1 MSSPDSHEKESKGY
15 SPHMRG
21 VALGIL
27 VMGVSLAAVII
38 LWTTIGYKGPDFST
52 QVMVRQQERLHE
64 QYGLPPLPDISP
76 EMLQVPP
83 SLRTIATGTTGNTT
97 GTNATTT
104 GTNATTTG
112 TNATT
117 TGTNATTTG
126 TNATTTGTNATTT
139 GTTGNTT
146 GTSATSA
153 GAGTSVSIVS
163 GSSSLTDTAYQPN
176 PIQVSVGNTVT
187 WTNNDSQPHT
197 VTSGSNGQPDNKF
210 NSSPNFSPLL
220 NPGQTFSFTFTQAG
234 DYPYF
239 CMLHPN
245 MVGTVSVS

>member
-27 VMGVSLAAVII
+27 VMGVSLAAVIL
-38 LWTTIGYKGPDFST
+38 LWVTIGYKGSAFSI
-52 QVMVRQQERLHE
+52 QVMEGQQERLHE
-64 QYGLPPLPDISP
+64 QYGLQPVPDISP

-83 SLRTIATGTTGNTT
+83 SLRNIATGA
-97 GTNATTT
+97 NATTT
-104 GTNATTTG
+104 GANATTTG
-112 TNATT
+112 ANATT
-117 TGTNATTTG
+117 TGANATTTG
-126 TNATTTGTNATTT
+126 ANATTTGA
-139 GTTGNTT
+139 TGNTT

-153 GAGTSVSIVS
+153 DGGTSVSIVP
-163 GSSSLTDTAYQPN
+163 GSSSLTTDAFSPN

-220 NPGQTFSFTFTQAG
+220 NQGQTFSFTFTEAG

-245 MVGTVSVS
+245 MAGTVNVSS

>member
-1 MSSPDSHEKESKGY
+1 MLSKNDENNKVVLATLALMLLSLSVASSIAISAPYSASAQGVTGQGGGY
-15 SPHMRG
+15 
-21 VALGIL
+21 A
-27 VMGVSLAAVII
+27 
-38 LWTTIGYKGPDFST
+38 
-52 QVMVRQQERLHE
+52 
-64 QYGLPPLPDISP
+64 
-76 EMLQVPP
+76 
-83 SLRTIATGTTGNTT
+83 
-97 GTNATTT
+97 TNATMT
-104 GTNATTTG
+104 GAGNATNATMTG
-112 TNATT
+112 AGNATNATM
-117 TGTNATTTG
+117 TGAGNATNATATG
-126 TNATTTGTNATTT
+126 ASGA
-139 GTTGNTT
+139 NT
-146 GTSATSA
+146 
-153 GAGTSVSIVS
+153 GTSVSVVS

-176 PIQVSVGNTVT
+176 PIQVSVGNTVS

>member
-27 VMGVSLAAVII
+27 VMGVSLAAVIM
-38 LWTTIGYKGPDFST
+38 LWVTIGYKGPDFST

-83 SLRTIATGTTGNTT
+83 SLRNIATGA
-97 GTNATTT
+97 NATTT
-104 GTNATTTG
+104 TGANATTTTG
-112 TNATT
+112 ANATT
-117 TGTNATTTG
+117 TTG
-126 TNATTTGTNATTT
+126 A
-139 GTTGNTT
+139 TGNTT

-153 GAGTSVSIVS
+153 GGGTSVSIVP
-163 GSSSLTDTAYQPN
+163 GSSSLTTDAFSPN

-210 NSSPNFSPLL
+210 NPSPNFSPLL
-220 NPGQTFSFTFTQAG
+220 NQGQTFSFTFTEAG

-245 MVGTVSVS
+245 MVGTVNVSS

>member
-76 EMLQVPP
+76 EMLEVPP
-83 SLRTIATGTTGNTT
+83 SLRTISTGANATGA
-97 GTNATTT
+97 NAT
-104 GTNATTTG
+104 GANATG
-112 TNATT
+112 ANAT
-117 TGTNATTTG
+117 GANATG
-126 TNATTTGTNATTT
+126 ANATGANAT
-139 GTTGNTT
+139 GATGNTT

-153 GAGTSVSIVS
+153 GGGTSVSIVS
-163 GSSSLTDTAYQPN
+163 GASTLTNTAYN
-176 PIQVSVGNTVT
+176 PDPVQVKVGSKVT
-187 WTNNDSQPHT
+187 WTNDDSQPHT

-210 NSSPNFSPLL
+210 NSSPNFNPLL
-220 NPGQTFSFTFTQAG
+220 TQGQTFSFTFTQAG

-239 CMLHPN
+239 CLVHPN
-245 MVGTVSVS
+245 MVGTVNVSS

>member
-1 MSSPDSHEKESKGY
+1 MLSKNDENNKVVLATLALLLLSLSVASSIAISAPYYASAQGVTGQGGGY
-15 SPHMRG
+15 
-21 VALGIL
+21 A
-27 VMGVSLAAVII
+27 
-38 LWTTIGYKGPDFST
+38 
-52 QVMVRQQERLHE
+52 
-64 QYGLPPLPDISP
+64 
-76 EMLQVPP
+76 
-83 SLRTIATGTTGNTT
+83 
-97 GTNATTT
+97 TNATMT
-104 GTNATTTG
+104 GAGNATNATMTG
-112 TNATT
+112 AGNATNATA
-117 TGTNATTTG
+117 TGASG
-126 TNATTTGTNATTT
+126 A
-139 GTTGNTT
+139 NT
-146 GTSATSA
+146 
-153 GAGTSVSIVS
+153 GTSVSIVS

-245 MVGTVSVS
+245 MVGTVTVS

>member
-1 MSSPDSHEKESKGY
+1 MLSKNDENNKVVLATLALMLLSLSVASSIAISAPYYASAQGVTGQGGGY
-15 SPHMRG
+15 
-21 VALGIL
+21 A
-27 VMGVSLAAVII
+27 
-38 LWTTIGYKGPDFST
+38 
-52 QVMVRQQERLHE
+52 
-64 QYGLPPLPDISP
+64 
-76 EMLQVPP
+76 
-83 SLRTIATGTTGNTT
+83 
-97 GTNATTT
+97 TNATMT
-104 GTNATTTG
+104 GAGNATNATMTG
-112 TNATT
+112 AGNATNATV
-117 TGTNATTTG
+117 TGASG
-126 TNATTTGTNATTT
+126 A
-139 GTTGNTT
+139 NT
-146 GTSATSA
+146 
-153 GAGTSVSIVS
+153 GTSVSIAS

-234 DYPYF
+234 TYPYF

>member
-83 SLRTIATGTTGNTT
+83 SLRTIATGT
-97 GTNATTT
+97 
-104 GTNATTTG
+104 
-112 TNATT
+112 
-117 TGTNATTTG
+117 NATTTG

-146 GTSATSA
+146 GTSTTSA
-153 GAGTSVSIVS
+153 GGGTSVSIVS

-176 PIQVSVGNTVT
+176 PIQVSVGTTVT
-187 WTNNDSQPHT
+187 WTNDDSQPHT

-220 NPGQTFSFTFTQAG
+220 NPGQTFIFTFTQAG

>member
-1 MSSPDSHEKESKGY
+1 MLSKNDENNKVVLATLALMLLSLSVASSIAISAPYYASAQGVTGQGGGY
-15 SPHMRG
+15 
-21 VALGIL
+21 A
-27 VMGVSLAAVII
+27 
-38 LWTTIGYKGPDFST
+38 
-52 QVMVRQQERLHE
+52 
-64 QYGLPPLPDISP
+64 
-76 EMLQVPP
+76 
-83 SLRTIATGTTGNTT
+83 
-97 GTNATTT
+97 TNATMT
-104 GTNATTTG
+104 GAGNATNATATG
-112 TNATT
+112 AS
-117 TGTNATTTG
+117 GA
-126 TNATTTGTNATTT
+126 
-139 GTTGNTT
+139 NT
-146 GTSATSA
+146 
-153 GAGTSVSIVS
+153 GTSVSIAS

>member
-83 SLRTIATGTTGNTT
+83 SLRTIATGT
-97 GTNATTT
+97 
-104 GTNATTTG
+104 NATTTG

-153 GAGTSVSIVS
+153 GGGTSVSIVS

-176 PIQVSVGNTVT
+176 PIQVSVGTTVT

>member
-38 LWTTIGYKGPDFST
+38 LWVTIGYKGPDFST

-83 SLRTIATGTTGNTT
+83 SLRNTATGANATTTGATGNTT
-97 GTNATTT
+97 GTNAT
-104 GTNATTTG
+104 
-112 TNATT
+112 
-117 TGTNATTTG
+117 
-126 TNATTTGTNATTT
+126 
-139 GTTGNTT
+139 
-146 GTSATSA
+146 SA
-153 GAGTSVSIVS
+153 GGGTSVSIVP
-163 GSSSLTDTAYQPN
+163 GSSSLTTDAFSPN

-220 NPGQTFSFTFTQAG
+220 NQGQTFSFTFTEAG

-245 MVGTVSVS
+245 MVGTVNVSS

>member
-83 SLRTIATGTTGNTT
+83 SLRTIATGTTG
-97 GTNATTT
+97 TTT

-112 TNATT
+112 T
-117 TGTNATTTG
+117 TGN
-126 TNATTTGTNATTT
+126 TTGTNATTT

-153 GAGTSVSIVS
+153 GGGTSVSIVS

-187 WTNNDSQPHT
+187 WTNDDSQPHT
-197 VTSGSNGQPDNKF
+197 VTSGSNGQP
-210 NSSPNFSPLL
+210 
-220 NPGQTFSFTFTQAG
+220 
-234 DYPYF
+234 
-239 CMLHPN
+239 
-245 MVGTVSVS
+245 